1 MMEFYLQLFDLSGA
15 FNDLVEKLLSEKVS
29 MTLHCQATVGG
40 ANLALRSA
48 LRRANSHP
56 ASRQGAEFL

>member
-1 MMEFYLQLFDLSGA
+1 MEFYLQLFDLSGA
-15 FNDLVEKLLSEKVS
+15 FNDLVEKLLSEKGS

-48 LRRANSHP
+48 LRRANSRP
-56 ASRQGAEFL
+56 ASRQSAEFL